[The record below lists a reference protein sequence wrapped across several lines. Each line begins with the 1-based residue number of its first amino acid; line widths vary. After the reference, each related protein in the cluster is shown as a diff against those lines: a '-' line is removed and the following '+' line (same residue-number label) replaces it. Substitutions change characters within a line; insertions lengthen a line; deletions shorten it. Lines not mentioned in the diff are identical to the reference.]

1 MCQSLSMFNQ
11 TIEEDKGE
19 SDQESGGRQRKKQYR
34 YKTQNKNGP
43 EIVNNIHEE
52 GPQDG
57 SGDDM
62 NYEEYEHDESG
73 DQMRKFINNRHF
85 QSELYLNIINRISKY
100 D

>member
-1 MCQSLSMFNQ
+1 MCQSLSIFNQ

-34 YKTQNKNGP
+34 YKTQNKIGP
-43 EIVNNIHEE
+43 DIVNSMREE

-62 NYEEYEHDESG
+62 HYEEHDESG